1 MCGCVHT
8 YVCGVWVH
16 AHVCVHVRMENI
28 MGDVQKIIWR
38 VSFGGR
44 RVYTDEKYFKFL
56 FPIFLYFPKG
66 FYLFIS
72 RERRR
77 EGNKRERNMD
87 RLPPAPTPG
96 MGD

>member
-1 MCGCVHT
+1 MCVVCGCMHT
-8 YVCGVWVH
+8 YVCM
-16 AHVCVHVRMENI
+16 CVHVRMENI
-28 MGDVQKIIWR
+28 MGGVQKIIWR

-44 RVYTDEKYFKFL
+44 KVYTDEKYFKFL
-56 FPIFLYFPKG
+56 FPIFLYFPKR

-96 MGD
+96 TGD